1 MGFEDIQNL
10 FKETIGEFMDNGLEV
25 VLDDELGYSRYGYK
39 NKDIDNTCNDHSS
52 KRPGT
57 IFG

>member
-1 MGFEDIQNL
+1 
-10 FKETIGEFMDNGLEV
+10 MDNGLEV